1 MQTELTTFF
10 TVLPKHCNHHMP
22 MIFGGH
28 FMAEM
33 DIAAAI
39 LVAKLLTDSATATY
53 AVTHKYEGTFF
64 AAAQMGDI
72 IELRCKITE
81 VRKRGIGVEVCAYRQ
96 KRSQKEVEYIAKSN
110 FVFVSKNGDK
120 FVEHG
125 LTL

>member
-33 DIAAAI
+33 DIAAAM
-39 LVAKLLTDSATATY
+39 LVAKLLVNSTTATH
-53 AVTHKYEGTFF
+53 AVTYKYDGTFF
-64 AAAQMGDI
+64 AAAEMGDI
-72 IELRCKITE
+72 VELRCKITE

-96 KRSQKEVEYIAKSN
+96 RRNQSILDYVAKSN

-120 FVEHG
+120 FIEHG

>member
-39 LVAKLLTDSATATY
+39 LVAKLLTDSTTATY
-53 AVTHKYEGTFF
+53 AVTYKYEGTFF

-96 KRSQKEVEYIAKSN
+96 KRNQKEVEYIAKSN